1 MALSFACAN
10 RGLVVSIDATTGS
23 QQFLQ
28 MISRHPRVLKKG
40 LKSAQKALC
49 CQGRVRRKQQEKDKV
64 ENVGFLIVTALFEL
78 T

>member
-1 MALSFACAN
+1 M
-10 RGLVVSIDATTGS
+10 GLVRLCAASEIFADDVETT
-23 QQFLQ
+23 
-28 MISRHPRVLKKG
+28 RVLKKG